1 MKSIARQ
8 EVSNRAGSELEAGL
22 AVSSE
27 YPALVPAAYLK
38 CNRYK
43 VDSLLSI
50 TSLFPGNRVRPS
62 CH

>member
-8 EVSNRAGSELEAGL
+8 EVSNRASSELEAGL

-27 YPALVPAAYLK
+27 QPALVSAAYLK

-43 VDSLLSI
+43 VGSLLSI
-50 TSLFPGNRVRPS
+50 TSLFPGNWVWPS
-62 CH
+62 SH